1 MKKIFILLLTTF
13 MLISC
18 SSGYLGKYSVDYIKL
33 SDGTEAAV
41 NGSMRI
47 YENRIEFDDM
57 DTKIDNVATIIE
69 KREESSGC
77 YFTIVDKQGNKRI
90 LYISDYHDEVKL
102 MDMNYKTIGTF
113 RAKKNVW

>member
-41 NGSMRI
+41 NGSMRV
-47 YENRIEFDDM
+47 YENSPI
-57 DTKIDNVATIIE
+57 AP
-69 KREESSGC
+69 
-77 YFTIVDKQGNKRI
+77 
-90 LYISDYHDEVKL
+90 
-102 MDMNYKTIGTF
+102 
-113 RAKKNVW
+113 